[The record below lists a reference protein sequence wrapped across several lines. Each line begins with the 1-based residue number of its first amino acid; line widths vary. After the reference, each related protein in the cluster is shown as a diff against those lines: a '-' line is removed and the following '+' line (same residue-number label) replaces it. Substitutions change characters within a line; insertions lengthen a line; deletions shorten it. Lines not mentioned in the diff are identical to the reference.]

1 LHLNYTCL
9 EFTALYDTD
18 YVLLA
23 TELTLN
29 ILKYNVMY
37 CRSGGL
43 VLTRLNNMVRSF

>member
-29 ILKYNVMY
+29 ILKYNMW
-37 CRSGGL
+37 CIADL
-43 VLTRLNNMVRSF
+43 VDWYWHG